1 MRLGGGTHLSYCTN
15 VHAGASWDD
24 AFAALSAHAP
34 RARDAVTRR
43 DASAPFGLGLRLSHE
58 HLAALEKAATLASF
72 RDWLDAEGLYVFTL
86 NGFPYGDFHGRPVKE
101 AVYRPDWT
109 EEPRLDYTRRLA
121 TLGARLAPPDSR
133 LTLSTVPGAFRA
145 RGLGAETEI
154 AGNLL
159 AAAAHCA
166 RLANETG
173 VSVGLAL
180 EPEPGCLLETVDELV
195 AFFAAHLHGE
205 AALARFAA
213 EAGLRGDAVEARGRL
228 DAHLGA
234 CHDAC
239 HSAVEFES
247 PLGALER
254 LRAGGVPL
262 LKLQLSS
269 ALSLDPSDGD
279 ALDHLARFD
288 EPVYLHQVVAREA
301 SGTLRRHVDIAE
313 AFAARRADDV
323 EWRVHFHVPV
333 FLEAMA
339 RFATTRDAL
348 AAVLDAQRAD
358 ALCPHL
364 EVETYTWDVL
374 PACYKGVPLHAAIAR
389 ELDWTLERLGV
400 PVGGAGG
407 GAAGGATGTTGA
419 TGPARAA

>member
-1 MRLGGGTHLSYCTN
+1 MRLSTGAHLSYCTN

-24 AFAALSAHAP
+24 AFAALAAHAP

-43 DASAPFGLGLRLSHE
+43 DASAPFGLGLRVSHE
-58 HLAALEKAATLASF
+58 HLVALERAPTLASF

-86 NGFPYGDFHGRPVKE
+86 NGFPYGDFHGRVVKE
-101 AVYRPDWT
+101 AVYRPDWS
-109 EEPRLDYTRRLA
+109 EAARLDYTRRLA

-145 RGLGAETEI
+145 RGLGAEPGI
-154 AGNLL
+154 AANLL

-166 RLANETG
+166 RLADETG

-195 AFFAAHLHGE
+195 AFFAAHLHAE

-213 EAGLRGDAVEARGRL
+213 DAGLRGGAARARARL
-228 DAHLGA
+228 DEHLGA

-262 LKLQLSS
+262 MKLQLSS
-269 ALSLDPSDGD
+269 ALILDPSDAD
-279 ALDHLARFD
+279 ALRHLARFD

-301 SGTLRRHVDIAE
+301 SGALRRHVDLAE
-313 AFAARRADDV
+313 AFAARRGDDV

-333 FLEAMA
+333 FMESLA

-348 AAVLDAQRAD
+348 AAVLDAQRAG
-358 ALCPHL
+358 APCPHL

-374 PACYKGVPLHAAIAR
+374 PERYRDVPLHAAIAR

-400 PVGGAGG
+400 PVGGAR
-407 GAAGGATGTTGA
+407 ATGS
-419 TGPARAA
+419 TGPGGSGDAARAA